1 MAHRAKKYVV
11 AVDEYGVSRSG
22 RFNLR
27 DKVAILTSLRD
38 ERLNRAQAKER
49 YGVTDDELSEW
60 QVNFAEHGHAGLLV
74 TRAQRVQRRP
84 RRYQQRRA
92 SVAARSHHKKKV
104 AKLKPEPMPEPK
116 RVSSLEDIPAPP
128 RSGRYV
134 AKLKEAMVQAIEE
147 GVRNSAFT
155 LEDALAHCKIERP
168 EYDSWKSDLESHGRK
183 GLQITKLQRT
193 HGRAVR
199 NPAVPRTGST
209 RY

>member
-27 DKVAILTSLRD
+27 DKLAILTSLRD
-38 ERLNRAQAKER
+38 ERLNRAQVKER

-60 QVNFAEHGHAGLLV
+60 QINFAEHGHAGLLV
-74 TRAQRVQRRP
+74 TRVQKVQRRP
-84 RRYQQRRA
+84 RRYQRRRSA
-92 SVAARSHHKKKV
+92 AARPRHKKRV
-104 AKLKPEPMPEPK
+104 AKPRPTPEPK
-116 RVSSLEDIPAPP
+116 LVLSLADIPAPP

-134 AKLKEAMVQAIEE
+134 AKLKESIVHALDE
-147 GVRNSAFT
+147 GVRNNAFT